1 VRVEK
6 DRIVAVKSKLMSVPA
21 VNETYRALR
30 RGYAR
35 LFSVFFSTEQTF
47 TRIYRK
53 NRWGGVESVSGRGS
67 DPDQTA
73 RIIRDLPTLLHAL
86 EIRRLLDIPCGDYR
100 WMSQVNLGGIDYVGA
115 DVVEA
120 IVVENRRRFAGTHVR
135 FEKANLITDP
145 LPGVDLVLCRDCLVH
160 LSYAD
165 VFAAF
170 RQMCES
176 RSRFLLTTTFTARE
190 TNQDILSGEWRT
202 LNLEKPPFDFPPPQ
216 QVLNEGCTEAG
227 GAFADKSLALWHMK
241 DVERVLVKNGR

>member
-1 VRVEK
+1 MEK
-6 DRIVAVKSKLMSVPA
+6 NRIVAVKSKLRNVPA
-21 VNETYRALR
+21 VYKTYLAFR

-35 LFSVFFSTEQTF
+35 LCSAFVSTEQTF
-47 TRIYRK
+47 TEIYRT

-67 DPDQTA
+67 DSDQTT

-100 WMSQVNLGGIDYVGA
+100 WMSRVTLGEIDYVGA

-120 IVVENRRRFAGTHVR
+120 LVAENRRRFAGAHVR
-135 FEKANLITDP
+135 FEKLNVITDP
-145 LPGVDLVLCRDCLVH
+145 LPRVDLVLCRDCLVH

-165 VFAAF
+165 VLAAL
-170 RQMCES
+170 RQMSAS

-190 TNQDILSGEWRT
+190 TNHDILSGDWRT
-202 LNLEKPPFDFPPPQ
+202 LNLEKPPFNFPPPQ

-227 GAFADKSLALWHMK
+227 GAFADKSLALWLME
-241 DVERVLVKNGR
+241 DIERVLERGGRR